1 MYGVQ
6 RVRAEGSMCGCM
18 RTHLLLELLEEV
30 DEGQPCVSIVQE
42 RRLHEDSEET
52 ADEITTETVSVCFD
66 YTNTDIAICKYC
78 NLDCNNGDK
87 TRRFVIVHLWEVS
100 GWVWQP
106 PKSFVS
112 TTECDEPQPG
122 ITSLVGYLQPL
133 FTATVVLS

>member
-6 RVRAEGSMCGCM
+6 RVRAEGSMCGRM

-52 ADEITTETVSVCFD
+52 ADEITKETVSVCFD
-66 YTNTDIAICKYC
+66 YTNTDTAICKYC

-87 TRRFVIVHLWEVS
+87 TREYPCWEVS
-100 GWVWQP
+100 SWV
-106 PKSFVS
+106 
-112 TTECDEPQPG
+112 
-122 ITSLVGYLQPL
+122 
-133 FTATVVLS
+133 